1 MGADDARRLPFTVI
15 GGYLGAGKTT
25 LLNALLADAGGR
37 RIAVLVNDFG
47 SLAVDAS
54 LVRRHD
60 GETIE
65 LASGCMCCSLAGG
78 FGEAIT
84 RVLDRAADFDHVVI
98 EASGVAEPDRVVG
111 WGLTH
116 GLVRDA
122 TLVVADAECVR
133 ERADDRFVGD
143 VVRRQLRSA
152 DLVVLNKT
160 DLVSDA
166 ALADVRAWIE
176 RTAPGAR
183 VLETQRARVPTDVV
197 LGPLRPGRRDGDPGA
212 AVGGRSSRL
221 PGEAPAPDGHAHDE
235 HHGDHPDEHPRDHA
249 AIFET
254 WTLVRPGPVPR
265 SSIER
270 LASHLGE
277 SSHRAKGFVHL
288 AEAPTERLLFQQV
301 GRRWTLEPP
310 GEPLAGTPNPSD
322 RRHPAVVDSARAPGA
337 PGAPALAIV
346 VIGPRGST
354 DAASLAL
361 LLDEVRPSST

>member
-54 LVRRHD
+54 LVHRHD

-84 RVLDRAADFDHVVI
+84 RVIDRAADFDHVVI

-143 VVRRQLRSA
+143 VVRRQLRAA

-160 DLVSDA
+160 DLVTEA
-166 ALADVRAWIE
+166 AIADVRAWIE

-183 VLETQRARVPTDVV
+183 VLETRRSRVPADVV
-197 LGPLRPGRRDGDPGA
+197 LGPPGGDREDRTR
-212 AVGGRSSRL
+212 AVPRADDESV
-221 PGEAPAPDGHAHDE
+221 APPSHDHAHVFDS
-235 HHGDHPDEHPRDHA
+235 
-249 AIFET
+249 
-254 WTLVRPGPVPR
+254 WTVRRPASIR
-265 SSIER
+265 RESLERFASSLPE
-270 LASHLGE
+270 GV
-277 SSHRAKGFVHL
+277 HRAKGFVRL
-288 AEAPTERLLFQQV
+288 EEAPDERFLFQQV
-301 GRRWTLEPP
+301 GRRWTFERM
-310 GEPLAGTPNPSD
+310 S
-322 RRHPAVVDSARAPGA
+322 
-337 PGAPALAIV
+337 APASRVPDGTAVEV
-346 VIGPRGST
+346 VLVGRHGATTT
-354 DAASLAL
+354 DALDAL
-361 LLDEVRPSST
+361 LTASGG